1 MCTKDGWGG
10 QPVVIKCVCLGP
22 LERRLCEKDVQA
34 TDLPQP
40 DGHERHWE
48 SAHMSGFL
56 RFDLWWWGPLC
67 VQAGWG
73 DQAVVIIVRLG
84 PPERRIREKDI

>member
-10 QPVVIKCVCLGP
+10 QPVVIKCVCVGP

-48 SAHMSGFL
+48 SAHMSGFCVL
-56 RFDLWWWGPLC
+56 TCGGGARCVCKLVGATKPL
-67 VQAGWG
+67 
-73 DQAVVIIVRLG
+73 L
-84 PPERRIREKDI
+84 